1 MKHLLGNIP
10 DTERN
15 KTMNNDN
22 YKFILA
28 DDHKG
33 NKVLTVIKGE
43 FSSSLVS
50 QAKII
55 DDSRFKNTAEQLK
68 HIIDA
73 SSVKEKDGD
82 KSCN

>member
-1 MKHLLGNIP
+1 MTNS
-10 DTERN
+10 
-15 KTMNNDN
+15 N
-22 YKFILA
+22 YKFMLA

-33 NKVLTVIKGE
+33 NKVLAVIKGD
-43 FSSSLVS
+43 FTADLVS

-55 DDSRFKNTAEQLK
+55 DDSRFKDTADQLK

-73 SSVKEKDGD
+73 SSVKEMDGD

>member
-1 MKHLLGNIP
+1 
-10 DTERN
+10 
-15 KTMNNDN
+15 MNNDN

-33 NKVLTVIKGE
+33 NKVLAVIKGE

-55 DDSRFKNTAEQLK
+55 DDSRFKDTAEQLK
-68 HIIDA
+68 SIINA

-82 KSCN
+82 K

>member
-1 MKHLLGNIP
+1 MRKS
-10 DTERN
+10 
-15 KTMNNDN
+15 N
-22 YKFILA
+22 YTFMLA

-33 NKVLTVIKGE
+33 NKVLAVIKGE
-43 FSSSLVS
+43 FSSNLVN

-55 DDSRFKNTAEQLK
+55 DDSRFKDTAEQLK
-68 HIIDA
+68 RIIDA

>member
-1 MKHLLGNIP
+1 
-10 DTERN
+10 
-15 KTMNNDN
+15 MNNDN

-68 HIIDA
+68 RIIDA

-82 KSCN
+82 KPCN

>member
-1 MKHLLGNIP
+1 MT
-10 DTERN
+10 DS
-15 KTMNNDN
+15 N
-22 YKFILA
+22 YKFMLA

-33 NKVLTVIKGE
+33 NKVLAVIKGE

-68 HIIDA
+68 RIIDA

>member
-1 MKHLLGNIP
+1 MT
-10 DTERN
+10 DS
-15 KTMNNDN
+15 N
-22 YKFILA
+22 YKFMLA

-33 NKVLTVIKGE
+33 NKVLVVIKGE
-43 FSSSLVS
+43 FLSSLVS

-55 DDSRFKNTAEQLK
+55 DASRFKNTAEQLK
-68 HIIDA
+68 RIIDA

>member
-68 HIIDA
+68 RIIDA